1 MSQFTRKQLDTI
13 RKQMQAVLN
22 TRWHSLSADD
32 QDFGTA
38 NIPDIKIE
46 VGNCSYRGGEATFK
60 VKVLMEGAKTR
71 EQEDLEFYAELHKL
85 DLTKISKL
93 MGEDMSLV
101 GYKSRARKKPWVL
114 QRLRDGA
121 EFVADTNLIEK
132 FYKKEEIH
140 AD

>member
-13 RKQMQAVLN
+13 RKQMQNALN
-22 TRWHSLSADD
+22 MFADK
-32 QDFGTA
+32 T
-38 NIPDIKIE
+38 DINIE
-46 VGNCSYRGGEATFK
+46 VGNCSYRGGEATYK

-71 EQEDLEFYAELHKL
+71 EQEDLEFYAKLHKL
-85 DLTKISKL
+85 DLTMIAKL

-121 EFVADTNLIEK
+121 EFVADTNLVEK
-132 FYKKEEIH
+132 FYKKREEIN

>member
-13 RKQMQAVLN
+13 RKQMQNALN
-22 TRWHSLSADD
+22 MFADK
-32 QDFGTA
+32 T
-38 NIPDIKIE
+38 DITIE
-46 VGNCSYRGGEATFK
+46 VGNCSYRGGEATYK

-71 EQEDLEFYAELHKL
+71 EQEDLEFYAKLHKL
-85 DLTKISKL
+85 DLTMIAKL

-121 EFVADTNLIEK
+121 EFVADTNLVEK
-132 FYKKEEIH
+132 FYKKREEIN

>member
-1 MSQFTRKQLDTI
+1 MADFTRKQLNTL
-13 RKQMQAVLN
+13 RKQMQNALN
-22 TRWHSLSADD
+22 MFADK
-32 QDFGTA
+32 T
-38 NIPDIKIE
+38 DIQIE

-71 EQEDLEFYAELHKL
+71 EQQDLEFYAELHKL
-85 DLTKISKL
+85 DLTKIAKL

-132 FYKKEEIH
+132 FFKKSEEIRDQPIH
-140 AD
+140 VEKARV

>member
-1 MSQFTRKQLDTI
+1 MTQFTRSQLNTL
-13 RKQMQAVLN
+13 RKQMQNALN
-22 TRWHSLSADD
+22 MFADKTD
-32 QDFGTA
+32 MTID
-38 NIPDIKIE
+38 

-71 EQEDLEFYAELHKL
+71 EQEALEYYAELHKL
-85 DLTKISKL
+85 DLTKIAKL

-121 EFVADTNLIEK
+121 EFVADTNLVEK
-132 FYKKEEIH
+132 FYKKEEVN

>member
-1 MSQFTRKQLDTI
+1 MADFTRKQLDTL
-13 RKQMQAVLN
+13 RKQMQNALN
-22 TRWHSLSADD
+22 MFADK
-32 QDFGTA
+32 T
-38 NIPDIKIE
+38 DIQIE

-71 EQEDLEFYAELHKL
+71 EQQDLEFYAELHKL

-132 FYKKEEIH
+132 FYKKEEVN
-140 AD
+140 AE

>member
-1 MSQFTRKQLDTI
+1 MAEFNRSQLNLLRKQL
-13 RKQMQAVLN
+13 QAALDAAN
-22 TRWHSLSADD
+22 LS
-32 QDFGTA
+32 
-38 NIPDIKIE
+38 DIKIE

-71 EQEDLEFYAELHKL
+71 EQQDLEFYAELHKL
-85 DLTKISKL
+85 DLTKIAKL

-101 GYKSRARKKPWVL
+101 GYKARARKKPYVL

-140 AD
+140 AE

>member
-1 MSQFTRKQLDTI
+1 MTQFTRQQLNTL
-13 RKQMQAVLN
+13 RKQMQNALN
-22 TRWHSLSADD
+22 MFADKTD
-32 QDFGTA
+32 MTID
-38 NIPDIKIE
+38 

-85 DLTKISKL
+85 DLTKIAKL

-121 EFVADTNLIEK
+121 EFVADTNLVEK
-132 FYKKEEIH
+132 FYKKEEVN

>member
-1 MSQFTRKQLDTI
+1 MAEFTRKQLDTI
-13 RKQMQAVLN
+13 RKQMQNALN
-22 TRWHSLSADD
+22 MFADK
-32 QDFGTA
+32 T
-38 NIPDIKIE
+38 DIQIE
-46 VGNCSYRGGEATFK
+46 VGNCSYRGGEATYK

-85 DLTKISKL
+85 DLTMIAKL

-121 EFVADTNLIEK
+121 EFVADTNLVEK
-132 FYKKEEIH
+132 FYKKREEIH

>member
-1 MSQFTRKQLDTI
+1 MTQFTRSQLNTL
-13 RKQMQAVLN
+13 RKQMQNALN
-22 TRWHSLSADD
+22 MFADKTD
-32 QDFGTA
+32 MTID
-38 NIPDIKIE
+38 

-85 DLTKISKL
+85 DLTKIAKL

-121 EFVADTNLIEK
+121 EFVADTNLVEK
-132 FYKKEEIH
+132 FYKKEEVN

>member
-13 RKQMQAVLN
+13 RKQMQNSLN
-22 TRWHSLSADD
+22 LFADKTD
-32 QDFGTA
+32 M
-38 NIPDIKIE
+38 KIE

-71 EQEDLEFYAELHKL
+71 EQEDLEYYAELYKL
-85 DLTKISKL
+85 DLTKIAKL

-101 GYKSRARKKPWVL
+101 GYKSRARKKPFVL

-121 EFVADTNLIEK
+121 EFVADKNLIEK
-132 FYKKEEIH
+132 FYKKEETN
-140 AD
+140 A

>member
-13 RKQMQAVLN
+13 RKQMQNALN
-22 TRWHSLSADD
+22 MFADK
-32 QDFGTA
+32 T
-38 NIPDIKIE
+38 DIQIE

-85 DLTKISKL
+85 DLTKIAKL

-140 AD
+140 AE

>member
-1 MSQFTRKQLDTI
+1 
-13 RKQMQAVLN
+13 MQNALN
-22 TRWHSLSADD
+22 MFADK
-32 QDFGTA
+32 T
-38 NIPDIKIE
+38 DIQIE

-71 EQEDLEFYAELHKL
+71 EQEDLEYYAELHKL
-85 DLTKISKL
+85 DLTKIAKL

-140 AD
+140 AE